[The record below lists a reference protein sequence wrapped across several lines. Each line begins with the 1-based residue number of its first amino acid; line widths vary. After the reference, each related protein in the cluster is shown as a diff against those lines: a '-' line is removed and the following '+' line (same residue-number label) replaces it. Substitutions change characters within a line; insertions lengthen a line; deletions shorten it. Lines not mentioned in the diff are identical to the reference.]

1 VRERR
6 LGALANQLAT
16 LSSELRPDEP
26 EHRSEASYLQ
36 RLSFKHGERTIVL
49 RATEMIWIEAE
60 DYYVRIHSSRGRHLV
75 RTPLAVLEARLDS
88 QQFLR
93 VHRGAIVNLQSVVEA
108 RDAGGLTLVLSDG
121 SEVPV
126 SRSKRGT
133 VEAALLPHL
142 NARRPV

>member
-1 VRERR
+1 
-6 LGALANQLAT
+6 
-16 LSSELRPDEP
+16 
-26 EHRSEASYLQ
+26 
-36 RLSFKHGERTIVL
+36 
-49 RATEMIWIEAE
+49 
-60 DYYVRIHSSRGRHLV
+60 
-75 RTPLAVLEARLDS
+75 LAVLEARLDS

-133 VEAALLPHL
+133 VEAALLPRL
-142 NARRPV
+142 KR